1 MGMLSDFARAF
12 GDLTHPAIRRLLW
25 ISLGLT
31 LATFAGL
38 FVVVELALAA
48 IEVGDGGWVQTVFS
62 WAVGVLG
69 GLGALVLVWV
79 LFPVVATFFAGLMLE
94 HVAAALEAS
103 HYPDAPKGRD
113 QPLIGGILSGLR
125 FAAVAVAVNLAGLLV
140 YATLLLTVVLAPL
153 APVVFYVVNGL
164 LLGRE
169 YFEMVALR
177 HLSPADAR
185 ALRRANRG
193 RVFRAGAV
201 MAVLLTIP
209 ILNLVAPVA
218 GVAAM
223 VHIFHRMQTSRR
235 QR

>member
-38 FVVVELALAA
+38 FVLVELALAA
-48 IEVGDGGWVQTVFS
+48 IEVGGGWVQTTFS

-113 QPLIGGILSGLR
+113 QPLIAGILAGLR

-140 YATLLLTVVLAPL
+140 YAVLLLTVVLAPL

-177 HLSPADAR
+177 HLSAADAR
-185 ALRRANRG
+185 ALRLANRG

-201 MAVLLTIP
+201 VAVLLTIP
-209 ILNLVAPVA
+209 VVNLAAPVA

-223 VHIFHRMQTSRR
+223 VHIFHRMQTTPRR
-235 QR
+235 R